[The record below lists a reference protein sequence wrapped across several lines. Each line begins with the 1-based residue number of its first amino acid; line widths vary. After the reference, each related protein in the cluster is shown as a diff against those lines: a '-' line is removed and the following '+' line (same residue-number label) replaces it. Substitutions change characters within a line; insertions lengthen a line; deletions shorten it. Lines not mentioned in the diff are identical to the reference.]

1 MGRELRRK
9 EEHKNKNKK
18 REVVE
23 EKISA
28 IYGLKI
34 VGAVLILLVSL
45 YFVLAVFITKEI
57 NIITSKEEVSESA
70 NQDSSNN
77 DRILAASIFKQKEE
91 EYYVLVYDTS
101 DTKTMLGNWK
111 SKYEGTKDALKVYV
125 VNPKVSLNNKYIVND
140 NSNTS
145 PTGYQDLKI
154 KAPTLIKISSKSVTE
169 YIEGENEIKNVF
181 NK

>member
-45 YFVLAVFITKEI
+45 YFVIAVFITKEI
-57 NIITSKEEVSESA
+57 DIITSKEEVSESA

-91 EYYVLVYDTS
+91 EYYVYFYDFDDVDVSASNAVSNIKDKVYRVDTS
-101 DTKTMLGNWK
+101 SSLN
-111 SKYEGTKDALKVYV
+111 SKYVSDDTNRDASNIEELKV
-125 VNPKVSLNNKYIVND
+125 
-140 NSNTS
+140 
-145 PTGYQDLKI
+145 
-154 KAPTLIKISSKSVTE
+154 KAPTLIKISNDDIVS
-169 YIEGENEIKNVF
+169 YYEGADEIVKGL
-181 NK
+181 K

>member
-45 YFVLAVFITKEI
+45 YFVIAVFITKEI

-91 EYYVLVYDTS
+91 EYYE
-101 DTKTMLGNWK
+101 KTNF
-111 SKYEGTKDALKVYV
+111 
-125 VNPKVSLNNKYIVND
+125 I
-140 NSNTS
+140 
-145 PTGYQDLKI
+145 
-154 KAPTLIKISSKSVTE
+154 
-169 YIEGENEIKNVF
+169 
-181 NK
+181 